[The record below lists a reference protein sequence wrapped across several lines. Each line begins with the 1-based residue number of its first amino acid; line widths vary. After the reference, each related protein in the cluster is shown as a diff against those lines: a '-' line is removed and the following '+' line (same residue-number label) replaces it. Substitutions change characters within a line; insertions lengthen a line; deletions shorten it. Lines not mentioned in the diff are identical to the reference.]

1 MAIRTHAVPRS
12 LPCAIEPRNPQWLD
26 QRYFELLSDEG
37 LGHVFLQGY
46 HMSPIVDTYRRFGHL
61 LRGAAV
67 VRLHGPD
74 REGIEQATGE
84 SWHSIVAPKD
94 EELAQIV
101 EMVRDMRGRSNVNN
115 HYKGSAPLTIER
127 IWGKGLE
134 KED

>member
-1 MAIRTHAVPRS
+1 
-12 LPCAIEPRNPQWLD
+12 
-26 QRYFELLSDEG
+26 
-37 LGHVFLQGY
+37 
-46 HMSPIVDTYRRFGHL
+46 MSPIVETYRRFRHL

-84 SWHSIVAPKD
+84 SWRSIVAPKD
-94 EELAQIV
+94 DELAQIV
-101 EMVRDMRGRSNVNN
+101 EMIRDMRGRSLTVYLNVNN
-115 HYKGSAPLTIER
+115 HYEGSAPLTIER